1 MTIDNLVRPCI
12 QKLKPYSSARNEFK
26 GTDAV
31 FLDANENP
39 FGELNRYP
47 DPQQLA
53 IKKEIASLNKI
64 AIENIFLGNG
74 SDEAIDLVFRIF
86 CEPAQHKA
94 LIFPPTYG
102 MYTVCAG
109 INNVEVVELA
119 LTKRFQIDT
128 KAITPFLQDENLKL
142 IFICS
147 PNNPTAN
154 NIKVKDI
161 HFILQNFKGIV
172 VIDEAYI
179 DFSEQESFVSFIN
192 TYSNLIVLKTFS
204 KAWGLA
210 AARVG
215 MAISNQEIIN
225 YFNKIKP
232 PYNISLPNQQIVLNA
247 LQQKRQAKKI
257 TQQIIKQRIAV
268 EKNLAQIPIVK
279 KIYPSNANFILVK
292 VNNATELY
300 DKLLQQNIVVR
311 NRTSVV
317 NNCLRITIG
326 TATENKLLINALK
339 KIAHA

>member
-12 QKLKPYSSARNEFK
+12 QKLKPYSSARDEFK

-39 FGELNRYP
+39 FGVLNRYP

-53 IKKEIASLNKI
+53 IKTEIATLNKVG
-64 AIENIFLGNG
+64 IENIFLGNG

-102 MYTVCAG
+102 MYTVCAS
-109 INNVEVVELA
+109 INNVEVIEVP
-119 LTKRFQIDT
+119 LTKNFQLNIA
-128 KAITPFLQDENLKL
+128 AIKQLLQDENLKL

-154 NIKVKDI
+154 NIKAKDI
-161 HFILQNFKGIV
+161 HFIIQNFKGIV

-179 DFSEQESFVSFIN
+179 DFSEEESFVSFIN
-192 TYSNLIVLKTFS
+192 TYPNLIVLKTFS

-215 MAISNQEIIN
+215 MAFSNATIIQ
-225 YFNKIKP
+225 YFNKVKP
-232 PYNISLPNQQIVLNA
+232 PYNISLLNQQAIIKALLHKQKVKQAIKTINQEKEKLIAA
-247 LQQKRQAKKI
+247 LQQNLVAKK
-257 TQQIIKQRIAV
+257 V
-268 EKNLAQIPIVK
+268 F
-279 KIYPSNANFILVK
+279 PSHANFILVK
-292 VNNATELY
+292 VDNATQLY
-300 DKLLQQNIVVR
+300 NKLLLQNIVVR
-311 NRTSVV
+311 NRTSVI

-326 TATENKLLINALK
+326 SPAENKVLIKALK
-339 KIAHA
+339 NIAHA

>member
-1 MTIDNLVRPCI
+1 MTTDNLVRPCI
-12 QKLKPYSSARNEFK
+12 QKLKPYSSARDEFK

-39 FGELNRYP
+39 FGVLNRYP

-53 IKKEIASLNKI
+53 IKTEIATLNKV

-102 MYTVCAG
+102 MYTVCAS
-109 INNVEVVELA
+109 INNVEVIEVP
-119 LTKRFQIDT
+119 LTKNFQLNIA
-128 KAITPFLQDENLKL
+128 AIKQLLQDENLKL

-154 NIKVKDI
+154 NIKAKDI
-161 HFILQNFKGIV
+161 HFIIQNFKGIV
-172 VIDEAYI
+172 VIDEAYM
-179 DFSEQESFVSFIN
+179 DFSEEESFVSFIN
-192 TYSNLIVLKTFS
+192 TYPNLIVLKTFS

-215 MAISNQEIIN
+215 MAFSNATIIK
-225 YFNKIKP
+225 YFNRTKP
-232 PYNISLPNQQIVLNA
+232 PYNISLLNQQAVLNA
-247 LQQKRQAKKI
+247 LQQKQKVKQAIKTI
-257 TQQIIKQRIAV
+257 NQQK
-268 EKNLAQIPIVK
+268 EKLVAALQQNALVK
-279 KIYPSNANFILVK
+279 KIFPSHANFILVK

-326 TATENKLLINALK
+326 TATENKSLIKVLKQLANA
-339 KIAHA
+339 